1 MGPAI
6 AGINSGQESLRM
18 KVKAFVVSIVLLMAA
33 LAVAQTAEKPPQS
46 AGNVYPAGPNDLRTV
61 LTQMNTA
68 SKTFKTAQADF
79 QWDQYQKVVDE
90 TDVQKGQMFLKR
102 TGKGM
107 DAALQITSPDPKQ
120 VVFKDGKLRF
130 YQPKID
136 QVTERDASS
145 NRGDVESFMSLG
157 FGGSGDDLE
166 KSYEVKMDGWEQIDG
181 IKTAKLELTPKS
193 EKIKAS
199 LSKVILWIDP
209 ARDVSIRQQF
219 LQPSGDYRVAHY
231 ANIKINTS
239 IPDDVFKLKTT
250 SKTKVVKA
258 Q

>member
-1 MGPAI
+1 
-6 AGINSGQESLRM
+6 M
-18 KVKAFVVSIVLLMAA
+18 KVKAFAVSLVLMLAA
-33 LAVAQTAEKPPQS
+33 MVFAQTPEKS
-46 AGNVYPAGPNDLRTV
+46 AQNAGTVSPAGPNDLRTV
-61 LTQMNTA
+61 LTQMNAA
-68 SKTFKTAQADF
+68 SRTFKTAQADF

-90 TDVQKGQMFLKR
+90 TDVQKGHMFLKR

-120 VVFKDGKLRF
+120 VVFRDGKLKF

-136 QVTERDASS
+136 QITERDTSS
-145 NRGDVESFMSLG
+145 NRADVESFMSLG

-166 KSYEVKMDGWEQIDG
+166 KSYDVRMDGWEQIDG

-193 EKIKAS
+193 EKIKSS
-199 LSKVILWIDP
+199 LSKVILWLDP
-209 ARDVSIRQQF
+209 VRDVSIRQQF

-231 ANIKINTS
+231 TNIKINSS

-258 Q
+258 E